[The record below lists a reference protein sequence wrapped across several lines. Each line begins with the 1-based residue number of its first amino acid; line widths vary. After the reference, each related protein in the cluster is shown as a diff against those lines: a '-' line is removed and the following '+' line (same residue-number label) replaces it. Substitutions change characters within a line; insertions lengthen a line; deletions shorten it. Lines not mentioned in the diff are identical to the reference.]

1 LQFRLQQKGLFFI
14 RMSKSFTTKSLLTL
28 AIALFSLAACLPV
41 GTAMA
46 QAPAAAPKGNGKI
59 TGTVIDSG
67 TNLPVEF
74 ATVAID
80 DPATGKPIN
89 GTVCDDKGKFTV
101 TKIAN
106 GNYKV
111 VISFIGYETYSQD
124 VVVKDGK
131 QTIDIG
137 TIKIGQSVTELKEVV
152 VEGERS
158 LVEEKVDRLIYNAE
172 NDATARGGDAADVL
186 RRVPMLTVD
195 MDGNVS
201 LRGNSNIRVLINNKP
216 STITASSVADA
227 LKQIPADQIKSVEVI
242 TSPSAKY
249 DAEGSAGIINIIT
262 KKSNMQGFTL
272 NVDGNVGMR
281 GSNLGLNGN
290 LRTGKMGFSL
300 GGFGRTNYNV
310 TGTFRNSQSGLN
322 NGNITSTTNQSADT
336 RQNGLFGNYNFG
348 WDYDINKNNSLVAQV
363 RLGARNGHNYQDGL
377 FTQLIRPEKADSSSY
392 RNTNS
397 TDLSNNIDA
406 NLTFTHLFQTP
417 GEELSVMGSISR
429 NNRTNN
435 FLNNVLYTDQSNPVE
450 TDIIQS
456 RIRNVNNSYNQEATI
471 QADYVKPIGKN
482 HIIELGGKN
491 IMRSVSSKY
500 SYYKS
505 VGEGDYVLDPS
516 ANLTNNLDYTQN
528 VTAGYLSY
536 TVNLQKGYSLK
547 AGGRYEYTTIAAKLK
562 DENDLGIPSYGVLVP
577 SVNLS
582 KKLKKGTVKL
592 SYNRRI
598 QRPSIQYLNPNV
610 QQQNPSSITI
620 GNPTLSPEYT
630 NNYELGYSTFF
641 KNASF
646 NTSLFARNTSSAIQ
660 SIRDITEYN
669 GVPNVVRTRYFNI
682 GREDAYG
689 GSIFTNVTISE
700 KFSLN
705 GGTDF
710 YYAVLNN
717 NVPDP
722 NFNAS
727 NKGFVISGRMFGSYN
742 FTKLWGLQF
751 FSFYRG
757 RQVNIQGYQGGFGIY
772 SLSLKRDF
780 ANKKGSIGF
789 GAENFFNVNGW
800 KVKSE
805 SMSPLLVQNST
816 NVMHN
821 LSFKVNFSFRF
832 GKMSFDQPRRSRR
845 SINNDDLKD
854 GGGDGG
860 NGGGGMDNGGGQGG
874 FAAGGNRGGAAQR
887 PAQTGGQPAAPAANS
902 NAPKADPTAV
912 VDPVGTW
919 TYTVESPQ
927 GGGGTIVIKK
937 DGEVYSG
944 TLTNSRFNRENELK
958 SVTVNGNEI
967 TFGYET
973 SFGGNTNVVT
983 VKATIAGDNMNGT
996 MSVGQF
1002 GSFPINAKRNQQ

>member
-1 LQFRLQQKGLFFI
+1 MRFAVSDTTEGFFLQ
-14 RMSKSFTTKSLLTL
+14 RMNRSFTTKSLLTL
-28 AIALFSLAACLPV
+28 SIALLSWAA

-46 QAPAAAPKGNGKI
+46 QAQAPKGSGKI
-59 TGTVIDSG
+59 TGTVMDSG
-67 TNLPVEF
+67 NNQPVEF
-74 ATVAID
+74 ATVALN
-80 DPATGKPIN
+80 DPATGKPVN
-89 GTVCDDKGKFTV
+89 GTVCDDKGKFTMS
-101 TKIAN
+101 KIAN

-124 VVVKDGK
+124 VVIKDGK
-131 QTIDIG
+131 QAIDMG

-158 LVEEKVDRLIYNAE
+158 LVEEKVDRMIYNAE

-310 TGTFRNSQSGLN
+310 TGTFRNTQSTKDFDTQSILA
-322 NGNITSTTNQSADT
+322 TTTQAADT
-336 RQNGLFGNYNFG
+336 RNNGLFGNYNLG

-363 RLGARNGHNYQDGL
+363 RVGARNGHNYQDDL
-377 FTQLIRPEKADSSSY
+377 STIISRISKPDSVSL
-392 RNTNS
+392 RNTS
-397 TDLSNNIDA
+397 TTDISNNIDA
-406 NLTFTHLFQTP
+406 NLTYTHLFPTA

-435 FLNNVLYTDQSNPVE
+435 FTNNIFNMTDGSVG
-450 TDIIQS
+450 S
-456 RIRNVNNSYNQEATI
+456 RIKNVNESYNQEATI
-471 QADYVKPIGKN
+471 QADYTRPIGKN

-491 IMRSVSSKY
+491 IMRNVSSKY
-500 SYYKS
+500 SYFNAI
-505 VGEGDYVLDPS
+505 GEGDYVLNPNS
-516 ANLTNNLDYTQN
+516 NLSNNLDYTQN

-536 TVNLQKGYSLK
+536 TVSLPKGYSLK
-547 AGGRYEYTTIAAKLK
+547 AGTRYEYTTISANLK
-562 DENDLGIPSYGVLVP
+562 DEQDLNIPSYGVLVP
-577 SVNLS
+577 SVNFS
-582 KKLKKGTVKL
+582 KKLQKGTVKIA
-592 SYNRRI
+592 YNRRI
-598 QRPSIQYLNPNV
+598 QRPSIQYLNPNI
-610 QQQNPSSITI
+610 QASNPTNITE

-630 NNYELGYSTFF
+630 NNYEIGYSTFF
-641 KNASF
+641 KGASL
-646 NTSLFARNTSSAIQ
+646 NISAFARNTNNAIQ
-660 SIRDITEYN
+660 SIRDITEFN
-669 GVPNVVRTRYFNI
+669 GNQNVVRTTYQNI
-682 GREDAYG
+682 GHENAYG
-689 GSIFTNVTISE
+689 ASVFTNVSISE

-717 NVPDP
+717 NNPDP
-722 NFNAS
+722 KYNAS
-727 NKGFVISGRMFGSYN
+727 NTGFVISGRMFGSYN

-751 FSFYRG
+751 FGFYRG
-757 RQVNIQGYQGGFGIY
+757 RQVNLQGYQGGFGIY

-800 KVKSE
+800 KISSE
-805 SMSPLLVQNST
+805 SVSPILVQNST

-832 GKMSFDQPRRSRR
+832 GKMSFDQQPRRRR
-845 SINNDDLKD
+845 SINNDDLKE
-854 GGGDGG
+854 GGEG
-860 NGGGGMDNGGGQGG
+860 GGGGMDNGGGAQGG
-874 FAAGGNRGGAAQR
+874 AGFGGGNRGGAPAGGAQR
-887 PAQTGGQPAAPAANS
+887 PQGGQAAPGVNN

-912 VDPVGTW
+912 VDPAGTW

-927 GGGGTIVIKK
+927 GGGGTIVIRKEG
-937 DGEVYSG
+937 DVYKG

-958 SVTVNGNEI
+958 SITVNGNEI